1 MQCVVSQATNYT
13 KIKLADNIWVSPIV
27 FPFFFLYNI
36 LALSSRVKDNKTL
49 KVTLMNHDIMQQSYP
64 DLYV

>member
-1 MQCVVSQATNYT
+1 MSLSGSLSLC
-13 KIKLADNIWVSPIV
+13 
-27 FPFFFLYNI
+27 FLYNI
-36 LALSSRVKDNKTL
+36 LALNSRAKGNKTL